1 MLETLGVVQACFG
14 SRQARAGA
22 ARKLG
27 GKSVLEW
34 VIRRATDCQQLDGV
48 VVLTNDDPENAFVKN
63 LAPLDVPI
71 YTARQPDPL
80 GQFAAI
86 VKEYPARAAVRM
98 QAQTPFVDPE
108 LIDRLVAT
116 ARCRGNWDYV
126 SYQLRDGRPAILA
139 RVGVCA
145 EWIRTTALWRADQEA
160 QLPQD
165 RQEVTRYLYTHP
177 EKFRVHLAPVPAQID
192 REDIRLSVDLEED
205 WELTVTIYEALGPER
220 LEWQRIV
227 SLLDHQPAI
236 RRRMEALNRVHLG
249 T

>member
-14 SRQARAGA
+14 TKQARAGA

-34 VIRRATDCQQLDGV
+34 VVRRATDSQQLDGV

-63 LAPLDVPI
+63 LVPLDVPVYI
-71 YTARQPDPL
+71 GRQPDPL
-80 GQFAAI
+80 GRFAALL
-86 VKEYPARAAVRM
+86 KEYPARSAVRIH
-98 QAQTPFVDPE
+98 AQTPFVDPE

-116 ARCRGNWDYV
+116 AQCRGNCDYV

-139 RVGVCA
+139 PVGVCA

-160 QLPQD
+160 YLPED
-165 RQEVTRYLYTHP
+165 RQEVSRYLYSHR
-177 EKFRVHLAPVPAQID
+177 EKFRVHLVPAPPQID
-192 REDIRLSVDLEED
+192 REDFRLSVDLEED
-205 WELTVTIYEALGPER
+205 WEFTITIYEALGPER
-220 LEWQRIV
+220 LEWQRIAT
-227 SLLDHQPAI
+227 LLDHHPAI
-236 RRRMEALNRVHLG
+236 RKRMEALNRVHME